1 MTGSELPQANVGRRL
16 LLAAASAIAATAA
29 TFSSTDTKAQTPA
42 SPLASWNEGQT
53 KQAILDFVRATTDPS
68 SRSFVSPEDRIAA
81 FDQDGTIWMEHPL
94 YAQAVFALYR
104 LHELAPQ
111 HPEWQTLEPFKSALS
126 NNPAALGKFTE
137 RDWFEIVA
145 VTHSGMSTD
154 AFEEIV
160 ARWLVAEKDS
170 RFKRPYT
177 DLVYQP
183 MLEVMQYLR
192 ANGFRTYIVTGGG
205 QAFVRVYAQRVYGV
219 PPEQVVGSLDET
231 QYEIIDGKPVLMR
244 LPKVAFI
251 DDGVGKVIGI
261 NRFIGKRPFA
271 AFGNSDGDRAM
282 LEWTGAGD
290 GSRLKMLVHHDDAQ
304 REYGYGPAGGLPD
317 TKVGT
322 FSDSLMTDAK
332 ANGWPVISMKND
344 WKRIFAFEGS

>member
-160 ARWLVAEKDS
+160 ASMVGGRKGFSVQATLHRPGLSADARGDAVFACQRIQDLHRHRRWAS
-170 RFKRPYT
+170 ICAR
-177 DLVYQP
+177 
-183 MLEVMQYLR
+183 LR
-192 ANGFRTYIVTGGG
+192 AACIWRS
-205 QAFVRVYAQRVYGV
+205 A
-219 PPEQVVGSLDET
+219 
-231 QYEIIDGKPVLMR
+231 
-244 LPKVAFI
+244 
-251 DDGVGKVIGI
+251 
-261 NRFIGKRPFA
+261 
-271 AFGNSDGDRAM
+271 
-282 LEWTGAGD
+282 GAGCGISRQNAVRNHRWQASVD
-290 GSRLKMLVHHDDAQ
+290 APAKGSSSSTTASER
-304 REYGYGPAGGLPD
+304 
-317 TKVGT
+317 
-322 FSDSLMTDAK
+322 
-332 ANGWPVISMKND
+332 
-344 WKRIFAFEGS
+344 